1 MPLDLEIKIKK
12 TDKKSES
19 PPLLFIHG
27 AWHGAWCWENFLNY
41 FPQKGF
47 DCFAPS
53 LCGHGKSGNDKS
65 LKTTRLDDYVENIR
79 SVVDSIFSE
88 YGKKPVIVGH
98 SMGGLVAQKYL
109 ETDHEIPK
117 AFLLAPV
124 PKHGAWQ
131 ASLRMARRLPLQ
143 FALLNLTWSLWPL
156 VGTKKR
162 TQKAFFSENIPDN
175 KLNKYF
181 LLMQDE
187 TYLGFLDMLIF
198 RLPSPKK
205 VKTPVLVLGAENDRI
220 FSVKEIKSTAKAYGT
235 EAVIFDDMAHDM
247 MLEENWKDVA
257 DYIIKSI
264 TLWV

>member
-12 TDKKSES
+12 AGKKSEF

-53 LCGHGKSGNDKS
+53 LCGHGKSGNNKS
-65 LKTTRLDDYVENIR
+65 LKITRIDDYVENVL
-79 SVVDSIFSE
+79 SVVNSIYNE
-88 YGKKPVIVGH
+88 YGKKPVIIGH
-98 SMGGLVAQKYL
+98 SMGGLITQKYL
-109 ETDHEIPK
+109 EADHDIPK
-117 AFLLAPV
+117 AILLAPV
-124 PKHGAWQ
+124 PRHGVWQ
-131 ASLRMARRLPLQ
+131 SALRMAGRLPIPFLK
-143 FALLNLTWSLWPL
+143 ANLTWSLWPL

-162 TQKAFFSENIPDN
+162 MQNAFFSENIPDN

-187 TYLGFLDMLIF
+187 SFLGFLDMLIF

-205 VKTPVLVLGAENDRI
+205 VKTPMIVLGAKNDTI
-220 FSVKEIKSTAKAYGT
+220 FSVKEIQSTARAYGT
-235 EAVIFDDMAHDM
+235 EAFIFENMAHDM
-247 MLEENWKDVA
+247 MLEKNWKDVA

-264 TLWV
+264 